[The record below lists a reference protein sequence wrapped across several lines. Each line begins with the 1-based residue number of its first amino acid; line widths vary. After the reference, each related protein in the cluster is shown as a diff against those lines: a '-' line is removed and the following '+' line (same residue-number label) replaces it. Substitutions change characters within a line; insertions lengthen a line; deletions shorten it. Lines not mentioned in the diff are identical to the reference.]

1 VHDIVE
7 FLGRHA
13 PFDDLTE
20 QELDELATSAEVEFF
35 RAGTTILPQEDLPA
49 EHVRI
54 VRKGTVELVDQGRVL
69 DILREGEMFGHPS
82 MLSGLP
88 TGLEARAGEDT
99 LAYRF
104 PAEVVGPLLARPTG
118 MRYLARSLLARPRPA
133 AATEP
138 SDADPGR
145 RPAAQLIRDAPV
157 VLEHW
162 VTVRDAAVRMTE
174 AGVSAA
180 LVRLADGG
188 LGILTDSDLRSRVI
202 AGGIGGDL
210 PVTAVAS
217 TPVHSVTPDRY
228 GAEVVLEMLDRD
240 ISHIAV
246 VWPHGE
252 VLGILSDKD
261 LLALEAGTPF
271 ALRHAID
278 EAHDAEGLRRA
289 AQRLWPTV
297 IALHDAQM
305 PPAVTGSIIAVV
317 IDAVTRRLLDL
328 AIDELG
334 PGGPPAALRW
344 LALGSLGRREVV
356 PSSDVDSAL
365 VWDVDGDEEE
375 EPFTD
380 YMHALG
386 ARVIDGLAATGFASD
401 AHGATAAD
409 PLFMRSLPGWRR
421 MIRGVIDDPDRDK
434 ALVYLSLIYDARPV
448 CAMADGADPLE
459 ELRRAWQNPRL
470 LNLMLRLA
478 LFHRPPTGLQRLRDR
493 LLEGDGAEHQRG
505 GFDVKTGGILPIAG
519 IARYGAL
526 AARVRAGSTPERL
539 RSAGVAGTLD
549 AADARTLTE
558 AFEFFWRLRLEHQ
571 VEQLRRGVKPDD
583 RVDPDELSPL
593 TRRLARD
600 AFHEVAGVQRKLRM
614 KLGAPI

>member
-1 VHDIVE
+1 VHDVAE
-7 FLGRHA
+7 FLGRYP
-13 PFDDLTE
+13 PFDDLSE
-20 QELDELATSAEVEFF
+20 QELDELGASAEVEFF
-35 RAGTTILPQEDLPA
+35 PAAATILPQEDRPA

-54 VRKGTVELVDQGRVL
+54 VRRGTVELVDQGRVL

-104 PAEVVGPLLARPTG
+104 PADVVAPLLARPAG

-133 AATEP
+133 AATAND
-138 SDADPGR
+138 DADPGR
-145 RPAAQLIRDAPV
+145 RPASQLIRELPV
-157 VLEHW
+157 IVEHW
-162 VTVRDAAVRMTE
+162 VTVREAAARMTE

-180 LVRLADGG
+180 LVRLADDQ
-188 LGILTDSDLRSRVI
+188 LGIVTDSDLRSRVVV
-202 AGGIGGDL
+202 GGIGVDV

-261 LLALEAGTPF
+261 LLALETGTPF

-278 EAHDAEGLRRA
+278 EARDAEGLRQA

-334 PGGPPAALRW
+334 PGGPPAPLRW

-365 VWDVDGDEEE
+365 VWDADADE
-375 EPFTD
+375 EPFID

-386 ARVIDGLAATGFASD
+386 ATVIDGLAATGFASD
-401 AHGATAAD
+401 THGATAAD
-409 PLFMRSLPGWRR
+409 PLFMRSLDGWRR

-448 CAMADGADPLE
+448 CGIGDGADPLE
-459 ELRRAWQNPRL
+459 ELRRAWQNPHL

-478 LFHRPPTGLQRLRDR
+478 LFHKPPTGLQRLRDR
-493 LLEGDGAEHQRG
+493 LLEGDGADPQRG

-558 AFEFFWRLRLEHQ
+558 AFEMFWRLRLEHQ